1 MDRILDWM
9 ENRPCPKCS
18 GTEVQRSPRRGFLEL
33 ILLSSISVRPFRC
46 QQCANR
52 FYRFG
57 PNGTR
62 SSSRVRAMRPK
73 SGTIL
78 SVIVYG
84 HGPDKE
90 SFQEPS
96 DVRLVSMHRAE
107 LSLTTKVEPG
117 QKLVLLDP
125 TSDEEQN
132 CRVISVSEQA
142 GGQNIVSV

>member
-1 MDRILDWM
+1 
-9 ENRPCPKCS
+9 
-18 GTEVQRSPRRGFLEL
+18 
-33 ILLSSISVRPFRC
+33 
-46 QQCANR
+46 
-52 FYRFG
+52 
-57 PNGTR
+57 
-62 SSSRVRAMRPK
+62 MRPK

-142 GGQNIVSV
+142 GGQNIVSVGFRESVWEFWTVAAASSRR